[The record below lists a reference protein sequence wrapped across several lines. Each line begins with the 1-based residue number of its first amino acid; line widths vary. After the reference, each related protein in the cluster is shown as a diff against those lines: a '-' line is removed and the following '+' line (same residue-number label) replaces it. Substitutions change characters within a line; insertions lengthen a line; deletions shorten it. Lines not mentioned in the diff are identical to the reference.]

1 MFINFWYPVIRS
13 QDLGATPQRVRILA
27 HDFVVFRD
35 AAGKPAVLS
44 DTCVHRGG
52 SLSGG
57 KCKED
62 GTVQCPYHGWRFDR
76 DGHCTRIPS
85 LGIQAR
91 IPSRA
96 RVDAY
101 PVEERYGIVHAFLGD
116 LPEAERPPI
125 MPIFEANDPNWR
137 SHVISFEVPF
147 HYERSIENGL
157 DPAHNE
163 YVHTTH
169 GFQGERES
177 EYKVN
182 ELVPEQNNPWG
193 YGFMH
198 TYDAPPLTKS
208 VLRFSRRKA
217 GKMQAGSGTYGPNQM
232 WTYIHI
238 TETKAMHQ
246 YLFEAPIDE
255 TTTRVFLV
263 SFRNIVFFKSGLRA
277 KLNPW
282 LDRKITERNLFV
294 AGQDITV
301 VSRVQPKLTPSSKAR
316 ELMMPADKVISQYR
330 EKLDEFERKGWRID
344 MTRLKQDMARG
355 DVIYAIPSPGRR
367 ESKSWVLESVPLLPA
382 SGPGSASE
390 TGKVTQLA
398 SV

>member
-13 QDLGATPQRVRILA
+13 ADLGTTPQRVRILA

-35 AAGKPAVLS
+35 AAGKAAVLS

-57 KCKED
+57 KCMED
-62 GTVQCPYHGWRFDR
+62 GTVRCPYHGWRFDR

-85 LGIQAR
+85 LGINAK
-91 IPSRA
+91 IPARA

-125 MPIFEANDPNWR
+125 LEIFEAGDPAWR
-137 SHVISFEVPF
+137 STVVSFDVPY

-169 GFQGERES
+169 GFQGEREQT
-177 EYKVN
+177 YKVGD
-182 ELVPEQNNPWG
+182 LVPERVTEWG
-193 YGFMH
+193 PGFLH

-208 VLRFSRRKA
+208 VLRFSRRK
-217 GKMQAGSGTYGPNQM
+217 GGQMQAGSGTCGPNQM
-232 WTYIHI
+232 WTYIRI
-238 TETKAMHQ
+238 SPTKAMNQ

-255 TTTRVFLV
+255 THTRVFLV
-263 SFRNIVFFKSGLRA
+263 SYRNIAFFRSGLKA
-277 KLNPW
+277 KLNNW
-282 LDRKITERNLFV
+282 MDRKIHERNMFV
-294 AGQDITV
+294 AGQDIAV
-301 VSRVQPKLTPSSKAR
+301 VTQVQPKLTPPSTAR
-316 ELMMPADKVISQYR
+316 ELMMPADKVIAQYR
-330 EKLDEFERKGWRID
+330 DKLDEWERKGWRID
-344 MTRLKQDMARG
+344 MPRLKRDLERG
-355 DVIYAIPSPGRR
+355 NVIYAIPSPGRR
-367 ESKSWVLESVPLLPA
+367 ESRSWVLEATPLVPATDP
-382 SGPGSASE
+382 
-390 TGKVTQLA
+390 GKVSQLA
-398 SV
+398 AV

>member
-13 QDLGATPQRVRILA
+13 ADLGTTPQRMRILA
-27 HDFVVFRD
+27 HNFVVFRD

-62 GTVQCPYHGWRFDR
+62 GTVQCPYHGWRFNR
-76 DGHCTRIPS
+76 DGQCTRIPS
-85 LGIQAR
+85 LGIDAK
-91 IPSRA
+91 IPPRA

-101 PVEERYGIVHAFLGD
+101 PTEERYGIVFAFLGD

-125 MPIFEANDPNWR
+125 MPIFEADDPSWR
-137 SHVISFEVPF
+137 ATVVTFDVPF

-163 YVHTTH
+163 YVHSTH

-177 EYKVN
+177 EYRVN
-182 ELVPEQNNPWG
+182 ELVPSQNNPWG
-193 YGFMH
+193 FGFMH
-198 TYDAPPLTKS
+198 TYDAPPLRKS
-208 VLRFSRRKA
+208 VMRLARTKG

-232 WTYIHI
+232 WTYIHM

-255 TTTRVFLV
+255 THTRVFLV
-263 SFRNIVFFKSGLRA
+263 NYRNIVFYRSGLRA
-277 KLNPW
+277 KLNNW
-282 LDRKITERNLFV
+282 FDKKVNERNMFV
-294 AGQDITV
+294 AGEDIV
-301 VSRVQPKLTPSSKAR
+301 VVREVQPKLTPPSTAR
-316 ELMMPADKVISQYR
+316 ELLMPADKVIAQYR
-330 EKLDEFERKGWRID
+330 AKLDEFEKKGWRLD
-344 MTRLKQDMARG
+344 MQRIRQDYERG

-367 ESKSWVLESVPLLPA
+367 ESKGWVLEATPLCPA
-382 SGPGSASE
+382 APAPGQMAQRA
-390 TGKVTQLA
+390 TG
-398 SV
+398 

>member
-13 QDLGATPQRVRILA
+13 AELGTTPQRVRILS
-27 HDFVVFRD
+27 HNFVVFRD
-35 AAGKPAVLS
+35 AQGKPAVLS

-57 KCKED
+57 KCKDD
-62 GTVQCPYHGWRFDR
+62 GTVQCPYHGWRFNR
-76 DGHCTRIPS
+76 DGQCTRIPS
-85 LGIQAR
+85 LGINAK
-91 IPSRA
+91 IPTRA

-125 MPIFEANDPNWR
+125 MPIFEADDPNWR
-137 SHVISFEVPF
+137 SHSISFEVPY

-169 GFQGERES
+169 GHQGERES

-182 ELVPEQNNPWG
+182 ELEPSQDNPWG

-198 TYDAPPLTKS
+198 TYDAPPLRKS
-208 VLRFSRRKA
+208 VMRLARTKG

-232 WTYIHI
+232 WTHI
-238 TETKAMHQ
+238 NISPTKSMRQ

-255 TTTRVFLV
+255 RHTRVFLV
-263 SFRNIVFFKSGLRA
+263 TYRNIVFFKGGLLS
-277 KLNPW
+277 KLNNW
-282 LDRKITERNLFV
+282 LDRKVTVRNLFV
-294 AGQDITV
+294 ASQDITV
-301 VSRVQPKLTPSSKAR
+301 VKQLQPVLTPPSTAR
-316 ELMMPADKVISQYR
+316 ELMMPADRIIAQYR
-330 EKLDEFERKGWRID
+330 EKLDEFEVKGWRID
-344 MTRLKQDMARG
+344 MERIKRDYERG
-355 DVIYAIPSPGRR
+355 NVIYAIPSPARR
-367 ESKSWVLESVPLLPA
+367 ESKGWVLESIPLVAAADP
-382 SGPGSASE
+382 
-390 TGKVTQLA
+390 GKVAHLVTG
-398 SV
+398 